1 MENDVLT
8 EPTLEKLK
16 NLHLYVMA
24 NTWVAQRTDP
34 TIAELDFD
42 GRFALLV
49 DAEHIARDNKRI
61 GRLLREAKL
70 RIPSACL
77 EDIDYAPKRELDR
90 AQIRQ
95 LSSGRWIADH
105 ANVLITG
112 MTGVGKSYLA
122 CALAHQACRAGFRA
136 LYRRVPRLLEELAL
150 AHADGTYTRLLGRL
164 AKIDV
169 LVLDDWGL
177 APLKDQER
185 RDLLEVFEDRHG
197 LRSTVITSQIPVGKW
212 HDHLGDPTIADAVLD
227 RIVHNAHRVTL
238 KGPSRRK
245 GKETTEIP
253 ET

>member
-1 MENDVLT
+1 MLT
-8 EPTLEKLK
+8 EPTMDKLK
-16 NLHLYVMA
+16 TLHLYAMA
-24 NTWVAQRTDP
+24 NAWEAQRGDP
-34 TIAELDFD
+34 AMAELDFD

-49 DAEHIARDNKRI
+49 DAEHLARDNKRI
-61 GRLLREAKL
+61 TRLLGEAKL

-77 EDIDYAPKRELDR
+77 ENIDYPPRRELDR
-90 AQIRQ
+90 ALIRQ
-95 LSSGRWIADH
+95 LSVGRWIADH

-112 MTGVGKSYLA
+112 STGVGKTYLA
-122 CALAHQACRAGFRA
+122 CALAQQACRGGFRA
-136 LYRRVPRLLEELAL
+136 LYRRVPRLFEELAL
-150 AHADGTYTRLLGRL
+150 AHADGTYTRLLARL
-164 AKIDV
+164 AKVDV

-197 LRSTVITSQIPVGKW
+197 LRSTIITSQLPVGNW

-227 RIVHNAHRVTL
+227 RIVHNAHRITM

-245 GKETTEIP
+245 EKETA